1 MVPGMGKSF
10 TRALLIQISVLRI
23 RSELNVALV
32 IDENAAHG
40 IHCEQE
46 RLWFLENGPA
56 HPLAENARRVR
67 QPHTIVV
74 SAISAAET
82 ITFIVVR
89 IRVEFPFLERMND

>member
-23 RSELNVALV
+23 RSEFNVALV
-32 IDENAAHG
+32 IDENAANG

-46 RLWFLENGPA
+46 RALVSRKRTA

-67 QPHTIVV
+67 QHHTIVV

-89 IRVEFPFLERMND
+89 IRVEFPFLERMSD